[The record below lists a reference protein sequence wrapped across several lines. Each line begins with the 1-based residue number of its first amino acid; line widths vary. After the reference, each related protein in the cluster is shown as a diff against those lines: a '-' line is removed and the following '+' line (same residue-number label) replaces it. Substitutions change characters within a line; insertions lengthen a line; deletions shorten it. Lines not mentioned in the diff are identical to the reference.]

1 MINWYKYQQPF
12 FTEYQRIDRRYLMK
26 ISSVRPI
33 DEAGEFMSRIIL
45 ASRSPRRQELI
56 ANITEDFTVI
66 VSEAEEILPEG
77 VAPEEVPAYLAAVK
91 ARTVAAAHP
100 DAAVI
105 GADTVVILDGAIL
118 GKPRD
123 KDDAVRMLRALS
135 GRVHTVVT
143 GCTVCQDGKATSFS
157 ELTRVEFYPLS
168 DREILEY
175 IATGEP
181 FDKAGAYGIQGRGCV
196 LVKRIEGDFFN
207 VMGLPVARLKR
218 ELEGLG
224 ALPAERKGE
233 TV

>member
-1 MINWYKYQQPF
+1 
-12 FTEYQRIDRRYLMK
+12 
-26 ISSVRPI
+26 
-33 DEAGEFMSRIIL
+33 MSRIVL
-45 ASRSPRRQELI
+45 ASQSPRRQELI
-56 ANITEDFTVI
+56 ANITPDFTVI

-77 VAPEEVPAYLAAVK
+77 IAPEAVPAYLADIK
-91 ARTVAAAHP
+91 AATVAAAHP
-100 DAAVI
+100 DDVVI

-135 GRVHTVVT
+135 GKVHTVVT
-143 GCTVCQDGKATSFS
+143 GCAVYRGGSRMTFS
-157 ELTRVEFYPLS
+157 ESTRVEFYPLG
-168 DREILEY
+168 DREIMEY

-218 ELEGLG
+218 ELEDMG
-224 ALPAERKGE
+224 ALSSEKEAL
-233 TV
+233 V

>member
-1 MINWYKYQQPF
+1 
-12 FTEYQRIDRRYLMK
+12 
-26 ISSVRPI
+26 
-33 DEAGEFMSRIIL
+33 MSRIIL
-45 ASRSPRRQELI
+45 ASQSPRRQELI
-56 ANITEDFTVI
+56 ANITSDFTVI

-77 VAPEEVPAYLAAVK
+77 IAPEEVPAYLACLK
-91 ARTVAAAHP
+91 AGAVAADHP
-100 DAAVI
+100 DDTVI

-135 GRVHTVVT
+135 GKAHIVVT
-143 GCTVCQDGKATSFS
+143 GCAVYQGSNRITFS
-157 ELTRVEFYPLS
+157 ESTRVEFYPLG

-196 LVKRIEGDFFN
+196 LVKRIEGDYFN

-218 ELEGLG
+218 ELEGIG
-224 ALPAERKGE
+224 ALPTERKGDP
-233 TV
+233 V